1 MKIIIL
7 VFAYGLLQSQA
18 HASEYS
24 SAPCSKKSGF
34 VGQTCL
40 IKKFQSEDEFSA
52 GDLKKIKAEAVK
64 NPNLPWL
71 EAFDHDETMVTD
83 LMAAEN
89 SIKPTD
95 RKKYNQLL
103 IQLRLHRNPQDL
115 IEAATLYLES
125 NPAKTVSF
133 NSPKK
138 DVIEKIAGTLTPK
151 EGSTVSYK
159 HCTPNLEKFQK
170 IIEDRVRC
178 TGTSEGSENENNFYT
193 VLAEIAACEDYGV
206 TQIGVTEEFRTR
218 SIRLEAP
225 CFVKLKGASASIGG
239 GTIEVKAHGVIHK
252 LDWRAGHDLSGKNN
266 SLKYWRDQLEPQI
279 QSKFFKKSDG
289 GVDNRKSVAPARE

>member
-1 MKIIIL
+1 MKIAVW
-7 VFAYGLLQSQA
+7 VFVYGLLQLHA
-18 HASEYS
+18 HAAEYS
-24 SAPCSKKSGF
+24 AAPCSVKSGF

-40 IKKFQSEDEFSA
+40 IKQFQRDEDFSA
-52 GDLKKIKAEAVK
+52 GDLKIIKAEAVK

-71 EAFDHDETMVTD
+71 EAFDYDETMVTD
-83 LMAAEN
+83 LASLEN
-89 SIKPTD
+89 TIKPTD

-103 IQLRLHRNPQDL
+103 IQLRLHRNPLDL

-138 DVIEKIAGTLTPK
+138 DVIEKIAGTLSPK
-151 EGSTVSYK
+151 EEVTVSYK
-159 HCTPNLEKFQK
+159 HCKPNLEKFQK
-170 IIEDRVRC
+170 IIEDRARC
-178 TGTSEGSENENNFYT
+178 AGTSEGSENENNFYT

-206 TQIGVTEEFRTR
+206 TQIGVTEDFRTR
-218 SIRLEAP
+218 SIKPEAP

-239 GTIEVKAHGVIHK
+239 GTIEVKANGVIHK
-252 LDWRAGHDLSGKNN
+252 LDWRAGHDLTGKNN

-289 GVDNRKSVAPARE
+289 GDSRKPVAPARE